1 MNVPTELCMS
11 LINQNESSHPTVVRK
26 LMTVTDVAQ
35 FAQLGESTIWEM
47 SRRGTFPKPIKL
59 GTRVTRWLPSEVDR
73 WLSELTSARPQAA
86 H

>member
-1 MNVPTELCMS
+1 MS
-11 LINQNESSHPTVVRK
+11 LIDQNETSQLTAVRK

-59 GTRVTRWLPSEVDR
+59 GKRVTRWLPSEVDR
-73 WLSELTSARPQAA
+73 WVSGLTSSRPQAA